1 MGSDGVPARRADRG
15 RRRRRGGRAREALT
29 VISAGAL
36 MVYGAGLLIVGLV
49 DLGSG
54 DAGLGSP
61 WDKVIA
67 GAVFLVPVPLALLF
81 GALGTRRRR
90 RRAVRA
96 VLGEERQG
104 G

>member
-1 MGSDGVPARRADRG
+1 VGSDGVSERRADRV
-15 RRRRRGGRAREALT
+15 RRRRRGGRGGDVVT
-29 VISAGAL
+29 VIFAGAL
-36 MVYGAGLLIVGLV
+36 MLYGAVLLIVGLV

-54 DAGLGSP
+54 DAGLGSA

-67 GAVFLVPVPLALLF
+67 GAIFLAPVPLAILL
-81 GALGTRRRR
+81 GMLGTRRRR

-96 VLGEERQG
+96 VLGEERRG